1 MRKISMLL
9 TVAVLLAALAAPV
22 SAENRAGAVTVS
34 PFVGGYVFDCFQC
47 LEDDW
52 YFGARAGYNFTKN
65 LGIEAMFGYVP
76 TESEA
81 YGYQEEDVDVFRYGA
96 DLLYHFNPDGN
107 FVPFIA
113 VGFGGIRIDDPSDRN
128 DRDRGML
135 DYGLGAKFFISEDV
149 AFRADV
155 RHDLFYEDDELEGN
169 LEYTFGLTFQFGG
182 DKHVTAS
189 SYSAAAQPAEQ
200 TVTPAPAPRAA
211 APKAAAPL
219 PPAAVKAV
227 PKVVLIELVDT
238 HFEHDQSRLTPAG
251 KEVLLK
257 NIDTLNANPDIDILI
272 AGYASASGTQE
283 YNQDLS
289 EKRATTVRKALIEGG
304 IAPERLTKI
313 GYGENRPANF
323 EAYPVDIESR
333 AAKSNRRVL
342 FTIVV
347 D

>member
-1 MRKISMLL
+1 MRKISMFL
-9 TVAVLLAALAAPV
+9 TVAFLLAALAAPV

-34 PFVGGYVFDCFQC
+34 PFVGGYVFNCFQC

-52 YFGARAGYNFTKN
+52 YFGVRAGYNFTKN
-65 LGIEAMFGYVP
+65 AGIEAMFGYVP

-81 YGYQEEDVDVFRYGA
+81 YGYRGEDVDVFRYGA
-96 DLLYHFNPDGN
+96 DLLYHFNPDGS
-107 FVPFIA
+107 FVPFVA
-113 VGFGGIRIDDPSDRN
+113 VGFGGIRIDDPSGRN

-135 DYGLGAKFFISEDV
+135 DYGLGAKIFISDNL

-155 RHDLFYEDDELEGN
+155 RHNLFYEDDEIESN

-182 DKHVTAS
+182 DKEVTAS
-189 SYSAAAQPAEQ
+189 SYPAAAQSAEQ
-200 TVTPAPAPRAA
+200 VVTPAPAPRAA

-219 PPAAVKAV
+219 PPAAVKAA

-251 KEVLLK
+251 QAILLQ

-283 YNQDLS
+283 YNQNLS